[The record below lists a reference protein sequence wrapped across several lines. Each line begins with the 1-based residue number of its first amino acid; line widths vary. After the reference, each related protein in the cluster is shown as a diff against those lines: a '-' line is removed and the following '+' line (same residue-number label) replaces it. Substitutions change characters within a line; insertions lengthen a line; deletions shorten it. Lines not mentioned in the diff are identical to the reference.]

1 MPHYNNS
8 NNRNTRRNR
17 YDDSYNYNRHPGFED
32 ISSSSK
38 HSKRKNSS
46 GKTVTKVFIVFLS
59 ILLAIGG
66 SLMIY
71 TYNALDSMNFED
83 ISETPNSNSTKGL
96 LNDSMVLNV
105 LMFGS
110 DSRSDSAEDGRSD
123 YIMMV
128 SIDNRHNKLK
138 LTSFLRDT
146 SVEIPG
152 YGYNKL
158 NAAYAIGGP
167 KLAVETIERNFGV
180 DVDRYIV
187 VDFNSFVSIVDIL
200 GGIDIELTADE
211 AATINHIIDVENLG
225 NAKPI
230 YGAGVHHLNGTQ
242 ALAHSRNRDSALSDF
257 DRTSRQRDVVSV
269 IVNEFK
275 TASLP
280 QLTSV
285 VSEIGPMITTNFKK
299 NEITSLLSNS
309 LTYLNYPISQR
320 GAPDRSECYDDYNDD
335 GQAILEVTNWTSLR
349 NEIATYIYE
358 ESFTGSSSTSYKN

>member
-1 MPHYNNS
+1 M
-8 NNRNTRRNR
+8 NR
-17 YDDSYNYNRHPGFED
+17 
-32 ISSSSK
+32 
-38 HSKRKNSS
+38 S
-46 GKTVTKVFIVFLS
+46 GKTVASVFIVFLS

-71 TYNALDSMNFED
+71 TYNALDSLNFES
-83 ISETPNSNSTKGL
+83 ISDPSTSTPTKGL

-123 YIMMV
+123 SIMMV

-146 SVEIPG
+146 LVEVPG

-158 NAAYAIGGP
+158 NAAYALGGP

-187 VDFNSFVSIVDIL
+187 VDFQSFISIVDIL

-211 AATINHIIDVENLG
+211 AETINYIINVENLG
-225 NAKPI
+225 SAEPI
-230 YGAGVHHLNGTQ
+230 YGAGIHHLNGTQ
-242 ALAHSRNRDSALSDF
+242 ALAHSRNRDSVLSDF

-269 IVNEFK
+269 IVSKFK

-285 VSEIGPMITTNFKK
+285 VAEIGPMITTNFKK
-299 NEITSLLSNS
+299 GEITSLLSNS
-309 LTYLNYPISQR
+309 LTYLNYPVSQR
-320 GAPDRSECYDDYNDD
+320 GAPERSECYDDYSDD
-335 GQAILEVTNWTSLR
+335 GQAILEVTSWTKLR
-349 NEIATYIYE
+349 NEIASYIYE
-358 ESFTGSSSTSYKN
+358 ESFTGSSAASNSSSTR